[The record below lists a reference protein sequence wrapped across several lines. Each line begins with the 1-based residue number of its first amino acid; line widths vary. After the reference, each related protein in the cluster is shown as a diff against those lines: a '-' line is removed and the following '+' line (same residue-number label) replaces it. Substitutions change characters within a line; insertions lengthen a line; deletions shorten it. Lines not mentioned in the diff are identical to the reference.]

1 MRCCYESGVFGEL
14 GITHRDVARCWSRA
28 HNKTHFGE
36 GTSWFSSVVAHSKD
50 AVATVW
56 RTVDEMYEVR
66 GVLSEVIVPEM
77 VASCGSIDEC
87 LDEDGTV
94 DEDKVAVKFGPLL
107 KALMEDKR
115 ARRLGGTP
123 GAYAEIWAHKNDLW
137 EVYGDG
143 LKKLQDA
150 RPPASPVDATA
161 SMEHVLGPRTRFGRD
176 RRRGG
181 WFKGVLTSMFR
192 LVTNVLLMTLVV
204 FALVLAYCYTVGMH
218 DGLGLDAKGDAKK
231 TVCQTFW
238 EMWAC
243 HTGYVVST
251 ETRLDAAQQKL
262 ADEDVRRVVAQQTV
276 HRHVT
281 ANRESDGTAE
291 TVGHTRMAFDRCTQG
306 LDTFARFAGTFT
318 QLKRPDRERGTRRA
332 PTTGE
337 EERVEITFDA
347 AVQRI
352 VPHVSKVYGQ
362 QAAIGAGAAL
372 AGGAV
377 LAGAGVSLAAAP
389 VVALL
394 GMAVGTGIMVSAGWN
409 WFKGGSGSVATSTVG
424 AITLTDDSVGRFRQA
439 LQDAGIEV
447 SARPGWNSVL
457 RTGFD
462 AVKALKYAED
472 ENPALKSV
480 GNNKLGALLKDPE
493 MRGHICRLLGKDP
506 AAGVTREEVDAA
518 LGKDTPTRQMVLC
531 VDKLAWEQASW
542 WSMPLSSVSRGLF
555 EPIGI
560 MLGLNAPV
568 TVGGAGPDVTLV
580 RGVMVGLLVFALLIG
595 YFVHPLAA
603 GAVVVCGCVAVALYL
618 ALARADVNRS
628 AGSGWAWGYA
638 RQLLGITDIGDMIS
652 KYKILIGVFAAMML
666 WSAVKSHIPI
676 DDAGKAYMGHVQG
689 MVEGAAGVATQFNS
703 RMVDMRLQSDRAAA
717 GLVGKGVGVGLVAI
731 GAPVAGA
738 VVGGA
743 LEFGCRRFV

>member
-14 GITHRDVARCWSRA
+14 GITHRDVALCWSHA

-36 GTSWFSSVVAHSKD
+36 DTSWFRSVVAHSKD
-50 AVATVW
+50 AVETVW

-94 DEDKVAVKFGPLL
+94 DEDKVAVTFGPLM

-123 GAYAEIWAHKNDLW
+123 GAYAEIWAHKKEMW

-150 RPPASPVDATA
+150 RPPDPSPVDATA

-218 DGLGLDAKGDAKK
+218 DGLGLEPSAKK

-251 ETRLDAAQQKL
+251 ETRLDAADQKL
-262 ADEDVRRVVAQQTV
+262 ADEDVRRAVAQQTV
-276 HRHVT
+276 HGHIT

-306 LDTFARFAGTFT
+306 MDAFARLAGTFT
-318 QLKRPDRERGTRRA
+318 QSKKLPERERGERA
-332 PTTGE
+332 PATG
-337 EERVEITFDA
+337 ERVEITFDA
-347 AVQRI
+347 AVQRA
-352 VPHVSKVYGQ
+352 VPYVSKVYGQ
-362 QAAIGAGAAL
+362 QAVIGAGAAL

-377 LAGAGVSLAAAP
+377 LAGVGLSLAAAP
-389 VVALL
+389 VAALATA
-394 GMAVGTGIMVSAGWN
+394 AVGGWIMVSAGWSY
-409 WFKGGSGSVATSTVG
+409 FAGGSESVATSTIG
-424 AITLTDDSVGRFRQA
+424 AITLTDDSVGRFQQA
-439 LQDAGIEV
+439 FKDAGVEV
-447 SARPGWNSVL
+447 SARPGWSSVL

-472 ENPALKSV
+472 KNPALESV
-480 GNNKLGALLKDPE
+480 GNKKLGALLKDPE
-493 MRGHICRLLGKDP
+493 MRGHLCRLLGKDP
-506 AAGVTREEVDAA
+506 AAGVTRKEIEQE

-531 VDKLAWEQASW
+531 VDKLTWEQASW

-568 TVGGAGPDVTLV
+568 TGPDGTLV
-580 RGVMVGLLVFALLIG
+580 RGVMVGLVVFALLIG
-595 YFVHPLAA
+595 YFVHPLAS

-628 AGSGWAWGYA
+628 AGSGWAWGHV

-652 KYKILIGVFAAMML
+652 KYKILVGVFAAMML
-666 WSAVKSHIPI
+666 WGAVKSHIPM

-717 GLVGKGVGVGLVAI
+717 GFVGKGVGMGLVAI
-731 GAPVAGA
+731 GAPGASVAGA
-738 VVGGA
+738 A
-743 LEFGCRRFV
+743 LGFGRRFV